1 MMVAIFII
9 IIAVVSFFIGLYLG
23 NSKQA
28 LKSKKQNKTYD
39 SELRTLIEEYKN
51 FLNYDGTEQL

>member
-23 NSKQA
+23 NSKQT